1 MFKNLAAL
9 DVTHIAYKGG
19 ILSVQDLVAGHVQ
32 LVFSDALP
40 VMQFI
45 KTGRLRA
52 LCVTGT
58 ERSPFVTDIPTCVES
73 GMPGL
78 GAINGW
84 GVRLPAGRPRGG
96 GESVLSDIGEG
107 VKGRGLKG

>member
-58 ERSPFVTDIPTCVES
+58 ERSPVVNDIPTCVEA
-73 GMPGL
+73 GMPRL
-78 GAINGW
+78 VAIQRW
-84 GVRLPAGRPRGG
+84 GVLLPARAPPAGG
-96 GESVLSDIGEG
+96 PDLYTDTVA
-107 VKGRGLKG
+107 